1 MSFSSSLLPRQEEVP
16 CHEPSVKMKL
26 VNIWNSKLQAQG
38 ECTSAIMF
46 GDALLPSKCSLIV
59 EELMQTSLCFPN
71 CILGNI
77 CVRTAFDAK
86 ETDWRVHCQER
97 DSIFSEYSVGKCSEK
112 HDRIQIP
119 LSDQKF
125 KSLFETMWNNVGE
138 SVELV
143 VIRTSHDVPA
153 HLSMVVEEVTSDK
166 LYSWPHWEIAYIVS
180 SFAPEYIQLTC
191 NVMISKQFVALL
203 ATLGGMMAFEDSNIL
218 RVADNGKMYG
228 GSNMQCE
235 LS

>member
-1 MSFSSSLLPRQEEVP
+1 
-16 CHEPSVKMKL
+16 MKCNVIKFL
-26 VNIWNSKLQAQG
+26 GRPKKLIG
-38 ECTSAIMF
+38 ECTVRREIRSSQNILWGSALKSMIPNPDSSVRSKVQVGQLM
-46 GDALLPSKCSLIV
+46 ALLLIAV
-59 EELMQTSLCFPN
+59 SVAIDIGTCYVKVDGN
-71 CILGNI
+71 GCIFGPDVCTVKVLPGSSAESAGIKHNDVI
-77 CVRTAFDAK
+77 IQFG
-86 ETDWRVHCQER
+86 
-97 DSIFSEYSVGKCSEK
+97 GK
-112 HDRIQIP
+112 RIQSF
-119 LSDQKF
+119 LE
-125 KSLFETMWNNVGE
+125 LFETMWNNVGE

-166 LYSWPHWEIAYIVS
+166 LYSWPHWE
-180 SFAPEYIQLTC
+180 
-191 NVMISKQFVALL
+191 L